1 MSVSLYY
8 TVMRERAISQQE
20 KEACQIRR
28 LMVC

>member
-8 TVMRERAISQQE
+8 TVKRERTISQQE
-20 KEACQIRR
+20 MKAFRIRR